1 MSFLYSWY
9 RTVRRSIVRNR
20 LLRIFLIVFFAC
32 NLIELHLILRRISE
46 VEIIYRDQPRREE
59 RIYIASVNWN
69 NEIILRSHWSQAL
82 LELAWKLGPE
92 NVYISIYES
101 GSYDNTK
108 GALMELDM
116 ELERLQV
123 PHTITLSP
131 ITHEDEMAATP
142 GEGWVK
148 TPKGDIVLR
157 RIPYLSRTRNMS
169 LKPLEDLA
177 KQGIT
182 FDKILFLNDVVFT
195 VGDLQSP
202 FQSH

>member
-9 RTVRRSIVRNR
+9 RTLRRSIVRNR

-46 VEIIYRDQPRREE
+46 VEIIYRDQPRRRE

-148 TPKGDIVLR
+148 TPKGDMVLR

>member
-1 MSFLYSWY
+1 MSFIHSWY
-9 RTVRRSIVRNR
+9 RPIRRSIVRSR
-20 LLRIFLIVFFAC
+20 ILRIFLIVFFAW

-46 VEIIYRDQPRREE
+46 VDIIYRDQPHRKE

-131 ITHEDEMAATP
+131 ITHEDEMTATP

-148 TPKGDIVLR
+148 TPKGDMELR

-169 LKPLEDLA
+169 LKPLEELA
-177 KQGIT
+177 KQGVI

-195 VGDLQSP
+195 VGNLY
-202 FQSH
+202 SHVR